1 MKQVV
6 KSSIIAWSI
15 FGVVVGLAVSLSIDF
30 MMGDSFGAGWH
41 DSVKH
46 DINLWFGPEW
56 ADKGWFVYISIVTI
70 IGGIGIIGGLM
81 GAVFGAAVGK
91 FFSLMSR

>member
-15 FGVVVGLAVSLSIDF
+15 FGVVVGLAISLSIDF
-30 MMGDSFGAGWH
+30 MMGDTFGSGWH

-46 DINLWFGPEW
+46 DINLWLGPEW
-56 ADKGWFVYISIVTI
+56 ADRDWFVYISIVTI

-81 GAVFGAAVGK
+81 GAVFGAVIGK
-91 FFSLMSR
+91 IFSLMSR